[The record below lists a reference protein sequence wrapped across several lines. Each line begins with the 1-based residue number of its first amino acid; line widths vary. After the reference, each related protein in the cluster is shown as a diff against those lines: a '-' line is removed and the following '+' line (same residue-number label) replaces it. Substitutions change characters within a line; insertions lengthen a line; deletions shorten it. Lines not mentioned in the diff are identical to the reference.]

1 MSNGRRTSVTDFHG
15 QVHGVNGLFVADNSV
30 LPSMGAVNS
39 TLSTVALAIRMS
51 DYITGRTNT
60 DMTIGKHKI

>member
-1 MSNGRRTSVTDFHG
+1 M
-15 QVHGVNGLFVADNSV
+15 FVADNSV